1 MNRII
6 WCTAILL
13 GSLNGCNRQES
24 ETSPTKGHVTAIVSE
39 SHTPLL
45 QKEADEFHRLY
56 GTASVTLLP
65 ASTREAIVHLV
76 NDSVRVIV
84 TDRAL
89 NAEERGVVEK
99 AGITITET
107 KIAEDALVLV
117 VHRQNPVQNM
127 ALSSLKDI
135 VTRKITEWSRVPE
148 ALRAQ
153 PKWSGSKALAG
164 PIEFVFTGRNSGAY
178 ELLAQKFL
186 NLQEDLVPAVVAQT
200 QKEVLDYVANHPR
213 AFGVVSAACFYGA
226 TRPQGVP
233 DTTTVLR
240 LLAVPRAD
248 TTSADVFV
256 KVHQYYI
263 HRGIYPFHYGVY
275 MYFTSSTT
283 RDAGPELGFTTFVAS
298 YPGQKIIQDAGL
310 VPATMPIRVIQTKQ
324 E

>member
-1 MNRII
+1 MM
-6 WCTAILL
+6 AILL
-13 GSLNGCNRQES
+13 GSLGGCNRREA

-39 SHTPLL
+39 SHAPLL

-56 GTASVTLLP
+56 EAASVTLLP
-65 ASTREAIVHLV
+65 ASSREAIVHLV
-76 NDSVRVIV
+76 NDSVRVIIV
-84 TDRAL
+84 DRAL
-89 NAEERGVVEK
+89 NVEERGVVEK

-117 VHRQNPVQNM
+117 VHRQNPMQNI
-127 ALSSLKDI
+127 ALGSLKDI

-148 ALRAQ
+148 AQ
-153 PKWSGSKALAG
+153 WSG

-186 NLQEDLVPAVVAQT
+186 LLQEDLVPAVVAQT
-200 QKEVLDYVANHPR
+200 QKEVLDYVAGHPR
-213 AFGVVSAACFYGA
+213 AFGVVSAACFYSV
-226 TRPQGVP
+226 TRPQGIP
-233 DTTTVLR
+233 DTTTALR
-240 LLAVPRAD
+240 LLAVPRTD
-248 TTSADVFV
+248 TTAADVFV

-275 MYFTSSTT
+275 MYFTSAPT

>member
-1 MNRII
+1 MNKII
-6 WCTAILL
+6 LGMAILL
-13 GSLNGCNRQES
+13 AGLAGCSREES

-39 SHTPLL
+39 SHLSL
-45 QKEADEFHRLY
+45 FQKEAGEFQRLY
-56 GTASVTLLP
+56 EAASITLLP

-76 NDSVRVIV
+76 NDSVRVIIV
-84 TDRAL
+84 DRAL
-89 NAEERGVVEK
+89 NDEERGVVEK
-99 AGITITET
+99 AGIRITET

-117 VHRQNPVQNM
+117 VHQQNPVQNM
-127 ALSSLKDI
+127 ALGSLKDI

-153 PKWSGSKALAG
+153 PKWSG

-186 NLQEDLVPAVVAQT
+186 NLQEDIVPAVVART
-200 QKEVLDYVANHPR
+200 QKEVLEYVANHPR
-213 AFGVVSAACFYGA
+213 AFGIVSAACFYSV

-233 DTTTVLR
+233 DTTTALR
-240 LLAVPRAD
+240 LVAVPRAD
-248 TTSADVFV
+248 TTAADVFV

-275 MYFTSSTT
+275 VYFTSAPT

>member
-6 WCTAILL
+6 LCVAVLL
-13 GSLNGCNRQES
+13 GSLNGCNRQEA
-24 ETSPTKGHVTAIVSE
+24 EISPTKGHVTAIVSE
-39 SHTPLL
+39 SHLPLL

-56 GTASVTLLP
+56 EAASVTLLP
-65 ASTREAIVHLV
+65 ASTREAVVHLL

-99 AGITITET
+99 AGIKITET

-117 VHRQNPVQNM
+117 VHQQNPVQNM
-127 ALSSLKDI
+127 ALASLKDI

-148 ALRAQ
+148 AKR
-153 PKWSGSKALAG
+153 PGSKALSG

-200 QKEVLDYVANHPR
+200 QKEVLDYVATHPR
-213 AFGVVSAACFYGA
+213 AFGVVSAACFYSV

-233 DTTTVLR
+233 ETTTVLR
-240 LLAVPRAD
+240 TLAVPRTD
-248 TTSADVFV
+248 TTAADVFV

-275 MYFTSSTT
+275 MYFTSAPT